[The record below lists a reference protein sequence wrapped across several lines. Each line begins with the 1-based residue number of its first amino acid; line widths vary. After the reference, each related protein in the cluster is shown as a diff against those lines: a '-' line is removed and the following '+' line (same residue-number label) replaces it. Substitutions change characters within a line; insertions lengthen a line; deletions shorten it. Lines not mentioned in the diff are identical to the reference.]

1 MDKKEEQGQ
10 LGEAFDAALEA
21 VINGDDQEVVPS
33 EGDCRDRKGD
43 SAMRSE
49 AYNLAGTLRH
59 VWFDFHHEVQSS
71 SKGCFLFGTKGLFG
85 TCKM

>member
-21 VINGDDQEVVPS
+21 VINGDDQEVVPAD
-33 EGDCRDRKGD
+33 GDVGDRKED
-43 SAMRSE
+43 SATRSE

-59 VWFDFHHEVQSS
+59 VWFDFHHEVQN
-71 SKGCFLFGTKGLFG
+71 G
-85 TCKM
+85 MRE